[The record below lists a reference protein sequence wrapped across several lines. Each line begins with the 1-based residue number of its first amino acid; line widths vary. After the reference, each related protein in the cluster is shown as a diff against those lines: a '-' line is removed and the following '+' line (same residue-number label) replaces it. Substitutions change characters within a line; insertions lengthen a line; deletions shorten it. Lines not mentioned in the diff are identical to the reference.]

1 MNRRNVLAVCL
12 VLLTGCNPKEKVEEM
27 KAHLLDRHDV
37 APVEVT
43 VMGTASSDGASS
55 VCYVGTV
62 EASDDASVGVRASGT
77 VTSVAVKHGQ
87 RVTRG
92 QVLATIDSRSMQSAW
107 ESAKASLDQAEDG
120 WERINKVYETGTVTE
135 AKYIE
140 VRTKVEQARSS
151 EAAARKALEDCTV
164 RAPFDGIVDEVFLS
178 VGVQAN
184 PGDRLLQMVAVNRP
198 EVHFPLPENE
208 FRSLKVGDRA
218 RVEIQAVDRT
228 LDAVLSS
235 KGAVASRLSHSYD
248 CVLSLRG
255 NSSGIMPGMVCKIYF
270 EADSPGCTVIPSS
283 AVKTDMDGR
292 YVWVVNDSIVS
303 RKYVTV
309 SGYSGQGVV
318 VSEGLDAEDLV
329 IVEGSRKVSTG
340 MKVKVR
346 Y

>member
-1 MNRRNVLAVCL
+1 MAVCL
-12 VLLTGCNPKEKVEEM
+12 AILTGCNPKEKVEEM
-27 KAHLLDRHDV
+27 KAHLLDRHEA

-43 VMGTASSDGASS
+43 VLGTAPEDASGS

-62 EASDDASVGVRASGT
+62 EASDNASVGVRASGT
-77 VTSVAVKHGQ
+77 LTSVKVRQGQ
-87 RVTRG
+87 RVARG
-92 QVLATIDSRSMQSAW
+92 QVLATIDSRSLQSAW
-107 ESAKASLDQAEDG
+107 ETAKASLDQAEDG
-120 WERINKVYETGTVTE
+120 WERVSRVHETGTVTE

-151 EAAARKALEDCTV
+151 EAAARKALDDCTV

-178 VGVQAN
+178 VGVDVN
-184 PGDRLLQMVAVNRP
+184 PGDRLLQMVAVKSP
-198 EVHFPLPENE
+198 EIHFPLPENE

-218 RVEIQAVDRT
+218 RVSIQAVDRT
-228 LDAVLSS
+228 FDAVLQS
-235 KGAVASRLSHSYD
+235 KGAVASRLAHSYD
-248 CVLSLRG
+248 CVMSVRG
-255 NSSGIMPGMVCKIYF
+255 DVSGIMPGMVCKIYF
-270 EADSPGCTVIPSS
+270 DADSTGCTVIPSS

-303 RKYVTV
+303 RKYVTI

-318 VSEGLDAEDLV
+318 VSDGLDPEDQV